1 MPKKKKKDALTCS
14 PESVRVVKNKLK
26 ALNKKRVLTIFLSTI
41 AAFAAYEA
49 LLSFEAAHGC
59 TFSISTLVMYIA
71 VTTLTAAVI
80 FLNHG
85 FSKKDFTPDML
96 REDVE
101 PAEAAAICARL
112 NSHRAIA
119 KKLMMVLIPLMFALL
134 LDIINLFYGDMLS
147 AFFKFLV
154 PTNQ

>member
-1 MPKKKKKDALTCS
+1 MPKKKKKDTLTCS

-26 ALNKKRVLTIFLSTI
+26 ALNKRRVLTIFLSTI

-49 LLSFEAAHGC
+49 LLSFEAARGC

-101 PAEAAAICARL
+101 PTEAAAICARL
-112 NSHRAIA
+112 NSHRTIA

>member
-1 MPKKKKKDALTCS
+1 MPKKKKKDTLTCS

-49 LLSFEAAHGC
+49 LLSFEAARGC

-154 PTNQ
+154 PKNQ

>member
-49 LLSFEAAHGC
+49 LLSLEAARGC

>member
-49 LLSFEAAHGC
+49 LLSFEAARGC
-59 TFSISTLVMYIA
+59 TFSISTLVMYIS

-101 PAEAAAICARL
+101 PTEAAAICARL